1 LAALVRKQLTQPFEP
16 IVESDELTTN
26 FDETSTSANLHGLR
40 LADMDFGF
48 EEEGPSEDW
57 VALAGSVS
65 GHPPNRAWPR
75 PQRMNIKPKSIHV
88 PDFKMQPPLKPHLQ
102 NMSPASQASPA
113 PQHSPGSSSKGLIHV
128 KLIQARA
135 LHVRS
140 SSARPYVVVQF
151 EQNEFISRHPTNEAD
166 KEVKGIPSSAMSAL
180 SAIAAKAA
188 ATAEA
193 RRRGSKASSSVPSAS
208 TLSNGNGLFGQ
219 ISAHNPVWKQEVSL
233 CVHHIA

>member
-16 IVESDELTTN
+16 IVESDELTAN

-88 PDFKMQPPLKPHLQ
+88 PDFKMQPSLKPHLQ
-102 NMSPASQASPA
+102 NMSPAPQASPA
-113 PQHSPGSSSKGLIHV
+113 PQHSPGSSSKSLIHV

-140 SSARPYVVVQF
+140 SSARPYETPMETSFHQEDF
-151 EQNEFISRHPTNEAD
+151 SGPQNMGVRSRSDQMETSEAISREQ
-166 KEVKGIPSSAMSAL
+166 
-180 SAIAAKAA
+180 IA
-188 ATAEA
+188 
-193 RRRGSKASSSVPSAS
+193 VMMS
-208 TLSNGNGLFGQ
+208 TLAEDNFERNQTEICTVCRFFCHS
-219 ISAHNPVWKQEVSL
+219 P
-233 CVHHIA
+233 